1 MAEPRLLINQAQ
13 LEDAIGKLNVQRI
26 YDDDGDGVADVDTV
40 SGAIADASSKVLGWL
55 GPVYDVSLIDAQQ
68 QYEVV
73 RLTKDVARAYAA
85 QRYPEF
91 MRGADGFALM
101 KQAEKELE
109 TLRLGMTNLGT
120 KDPPEPAAN
129 QGARVLSGNPADP
142 DAFVPRFSDNWGGR
156 GGF

>member
-1 MAEPRLLINQAQ
+1 MAEPRLLIDQAQ
-13 LEDAIGKLNVQRI
+13 LEDAIGKTTVQRI
-26 YDDDGDGVADVDTV
+26 CDDDNDGTADVDV
-40 SGAIADASSKVLGWL
+40 VNGMIADASSKVLSWL
-55 GPVYDVSLIDAQQ
+55 GPVYDVDLIDAQQ

-73 RLTKDVARAYAA
+73 RLTKDACRAYAA

-129 QGARVLSGNPADP
+129 QGVKISSGNP
-142 DAFVPRFSDNWGGR
+142 DAPNCYTKRFSDNWGT
-156 GGF
+156 F